1 MIAEAPYIFSVAA
14 LSVTLA
20 GFAGLVAAFR
30 RGSELMAVD
39 IYRLRQIAEFGLG
52 NALIALS
59 TIPLS
64 TTTGDITVT
73 FRVLGAV
80 GVLFVLGGVA
90 LLLRRQRRL
99 GGGPSQ
105 PRMNAAIVVIDLL
118 AIAAGLA
125 TVFVGSVGLFEWE
138 LLFLLG
144 RPMLAFTFVLASLRH
159 A

>member
-1 MIAEAPYIFSVAA
+1 VIPEASYIFSVAA

-30 RGSELMAVD
+30 RGSELVSMDV
-39 IYRLRQIAEFGLG
+39 YRLRQIAEFGLG

-64 TTTGDITVT
+64 TSTGDAVVA
-73 FRVLGAV
+73 FRILGAV

-90 LLLRRQRRL
+90 LLQFRKRSLGVSGRR
-99 GGGPSQ
+99 SW
-105 PRMNAAIVVIDLL
+105 NVFIVVIDS
-118 AIAAGLA
+118 AAVAAGLA
-125 TVFVGSVGLFEWE
+125 TLVVGSIGLFEWQ
-138 LLFLLG
+138 LLFLLA

>member
-1 MIAEAPYIFSVAA
+1 VIPEAPYLFSVAA

-30 RGSELMAVD
+30 RGSELMPID

-64 TTTGDITVT
+64 TTTGDLTLAVRIC
-73 FRVLGAV
+73 GAI
-80 GVLFVLGGVA
+80 GVLFIFGGVA
-90 LLLRRQRRL
+90 LLLRRQRGFGVRGQAGL
-99 GGGPSQ
+99 
-105 PRMNAAIVVIDLL
+105 NAVIVVIDF
-118 AIAAGLA
+118 AAVAAGVA
-125 TVFVGSVGLFEWE
+125 TVVVGSVGLFEWE
-138 LLFLLG
+138 LLFLLA

>member
-1 MIAEAPYIFSVAA
+1 VIPEAAYLFSVAA

-30 RGSELMAVD
+30 RGPELMPID

-59 TIPLS
+59 IIPLS
-64 TTTGDITVT
+64 TTTGDLTLAVRIC
-73 FRVLGAV
+73 GAIGLVFIFV
-80 GVLFVLGGVA
+80 GAA
-90 LLLRRQRRL
+90 LLLRRRRGL
-99 GGGPSQ
+99 GVRGQAGVNPIIVIIDL
-105 PRMNAAIVVIDLL
+105 AAIASGV
-118 AIAAGLA
+118 A
-125 TVFVGSVGLFEWE
+125 TVLVGSVGLLEWE
-138 LLFLLG
+138 LLFLLA

>member
-1 MIAEAPYIFSVAA
+1 MIPEAPFLFSVAA

-30 RGSELMAVD
+30 RGSELKPID

-64 TTTGDITVT
+64 TTTGDVAGSLRIC
-73 FRVLGAV
+73 GAV

-90 LLLRRQRRL
+90 LLQSRKRRL
-99 GGGPSQ
+99 GVSGRRGW
-105 PRMNAAIVVIDLL
+105 NAFIVLIDS
-118 AIAAGLA
+118 AAVAAGVA
-125 TVFVGSVGLFEWE
+125 TVVFGSIGLFEWQV
-138 LLFLLG
+138 LFLLA
-144 RPMLAFTFVLASLRH
+144 RPMLAFTFVLASLRD

>member
-1 MIAEAPYIFSVAA
+1 MIPEAPYLFSVAA

-30 RGSELMAVD
+30 RGSDLMAID

-59 TIPLS
+59 FVPLS
-64 TTTGDITVT
+64 TTTGDLTLAL
-73 FRVLGAV
+73 RLSGAI
-80 GVLFVLGGVA
+80 GVLFVFGGVA

-99 GGGPSQ
+99 GLSGQAGL
-105 PRMNAAIVVIDLL
+105 NAVIVVIDV
-118 AIAAGLA
+118 AAVAAGVA
-125 TVFVGSVGLFEWE
+125 TLVVGSVGLFEWQ
-138 LLFLLG
+138 LLFLLS